1 MLSALTKNQVAIF
14 SGALT
19 ACIPWRSWRSLLIA
33 NFTSSKLAS
42 IIRTSFTPRK
52 NIFVFS
58 LPYDFI
64 RIISSF
70 FSMIL
75 SLLIVLR
82 WSIVMVF
89 FCMCLLRGLR
99 LFLTPWVCTYKKN
112 KKILMPPWWVY
123 KNHGERSDL
132 RPARFLCVSPCKR
145 FDCVGAVLTSENHTL
160 PLTAVLFAHFIRC
173 LLSYSETG

>member
-70 FSMIL
+70 LAWYFRY
-75 SLLIVLR
+75 LLFWDEASSWFFLHVL
-82 WSIVMVF
+82 VK
-89 FCMCLLRGLR
+89 GLR
-99 LFLTPWVCTYKKN
+99 LFLTPWVCTYKKQ
-112 KKILMPPWWVY
+112 KILMPPWWVY